1 MGETGLTTDGLRD
14 ASLVLR
20 MGRNVIGNDVHA
32 GGRSLL
38 VITGANQGG
47 KSTLLRGAG
56 LALLMMQSGMFVTA
70 KGFRASVSTGVFT
83 HYKREEDTTM
93 TSGKLDEELGRMNDI
108 VDHLRP
114 GGTVLFNES
123 FAATN
128 EREGSEIGRQIV
140 HALQESGVRVILVT
154 HLFDLANGLHD
165 EHSDTAIFL
174 RADRQGGG
182 HSTFRI
188 TEGAPLPTSYGIDLQ
203 RCRRARRRSS
213 GSSPRTGT
221 ERRFGSPR
229 REWWPARAHDLNM
242 TSRDARDHE
251 AHFDVDASAIVA
263 LKGRSGSGAG
273 VRAASVRRR
282 SPRTR
287 AGRAR
292 TPTSGPRRSR
302 PRSGPA

>member
-1 MGETGLTTDGLRD
+1 
-14 ASLVLR
+14 
-20 MGRNVIGNDVHA
+20 
-32 GGRSLL
+32 
-38 VITGANQGG
+38 
-47 KSTLLRGAG
+47 
-56 LALLMMQSGMFVTA
+56 MMQSGMFVTA
-70 KGFRASVSTGVFT
+70 KDFRASVSTGVFT

-93 TSGKLDEELGRMNDI
+93 TSGKLDEELGRMIDI

-188 TEGAPLPTSYGIDLQ
+188 TEGAPLPTSYGIDLYDAVGLDDDRLDRVLEQ
-203 RCRRARRRSS
+203 VLSVASGRLVENGGQLARMIS
-213 GSSPRTGT
+213 T
-221 ERRFGSPR
+221 
-229 REWWPARAHDLNM
+229 
-242 TSRDARDHE
+242 
-251 AHFDVDASAIVA
+251 
-263 LKGRSGSGAG
+263 
-273 VRAASVRRR
+273 
-282 SPRTR
+282 
-287 AGRAR
+287 
-292 TPTSGPRRSR
+292 
-302 PRSGPA
+302 